1 MTSPISARAKSR
13 RYTSRVAWRV
23 EAGLHLS
30 LRSTWST
37 SSRPRAFSS
46 ARNVSSVLRSS
57 RKVCS
62 SIEQGTFRG
71 LTQHQTLWLL
81 GWHAYAAST
90 MLVWLAGSHAVA
102 TAPFMLADSSM
113 LAFSF
118 HRIPSTNNH
127 YTIISYHVCSRYLTS
142 NGSLLSSTRIMFEM
156 SSASSGST
164 ISCPFRPS
172 SSSNH
177 DEGSSASSSS
187 SSSSSS
193 SRSESVGL

>member
-142 NGSLLSSTRIMFEM
+142 NGSLLSS
-156 SSASSGST
+156 GST